1 MASDV
6 MSLFGLDPNTIQQN
20 RTNKAVSQASAMNP
34 YFAAG
39 AAGGA
44 LVGQSV
50 NNMFGLQ
57 TPEMAQAQSVKD
69 GMQGA
74 DLNTPEG
81 MRGAAQQLMMSGDY
95 AQAMALHSR
104 ANEMEAAGTE
114 ATRSTEDRALGKPRN
129 VIVTPASSNSVTGN
143 TTPAVTH
150 SITEY
155 PDGRI
160 ADATQ
165 GMEFNSYAEWMA
177 SLRNDRQ
184 TPSDPEGDSTV
195 KNLSPSESEAGL
207 DQSEIE
213 STVNDL
219 EEQLLFTSDEGLKQE
234 ILNQIE
240 NVKAGD
246 PKGVEIKITSLL
258 AQATSLYNELRAGG
272 LEPYEIQNR
281 SIELGKIKAM
291 LGTLGATPDEISKT
305 LKVTP

>member
-1 MASDV
+1 MASDI
-6 MSLFGLDPNTIQQN
+6 MSLFGMDPNVIQQD
-20 RTNKAVSQASAMNP
+20 RVQSGVDTAARMNSE
-34 YFAAG
+34 FAIG
-39 AAGGA
+39 AAGGQMMGSG
-44 LVGQSV
+44 LSSL
-50 NNMFGLQ
+50 FGMES
-57 TPEMAQAQSVKD
+57 PEMAQAQRVKD

-81 MRGAAQQLMMSGDY
+81 MRVAAQRLMMSGDY

-129 VIVTPASSNSVTGN
+129 VIVTPASSNPVTGD

-177 SLRNDRQ
+177 SLRNGRK
-184 TPSDPEGDSTV
+184 TPAGSEGDSTV
-195 KNLSPSESEAGL
+195 TNLSPSESEAGL

-219 EEQLLFTSDEGLKQE
+219 EEQLLFTSDEDLKQE

-258 AQATSLYNELRAGG
+258 AKATSLYNELRAGG
-272 LEPYEIQNR
+272 LEPYEIQNL